1 MQQIA
6 PTKKITAMMRMV
18 PRRPRASERRL
29 HASAPMIA
37 PSRMLAAM
45 SCFHVL
51 PMSKSSSICS
61 SAPEMIPV
69 SYP

>member
-6 PTKKITAMMRMV
+6 PATKTTAMMRIV
-18 PRRPRASERRL
+18 PRRPRISETRL
-29 HASAPMIA
+29 QVSAPMIA

-51 PMSKSSSICS
+51 PMSKSSSICN

>member
-1 MQQIA
+1 
-6 PTKKITAMMRMV
+6 
-18 PRRPRASERRL
+18 
-29 HASAPMIA
+29 MIA